1 MRAHIWIPL
10 LALVALVVL
19 LYAGMQDMD
28 RALPSPM
35 VGKTVPSLPTP
46 KDARESAALAAT
58 QGQPRLVN
66 FWASWCQPCL
76 AEHPELMALA
86 ARGVTIIGVNYKDE
100 PGAAARWLERH
111 GNPFTVVLRDPE
123 GAFAI
128 DWGVYGVPETYL
140 IGADDT
146 VLHKKV
152 GPVDDDYLRDELMPR
167 LADLS
172 GSQP

>member
-1 MRAHIWIPL
+1 MRAHIWVPL
-10 LALVALVVL
+10 LALAALVVL

-35 VGKTVPSLPTP
+35 VGKSAPNLPAP
-46 KDARESAALAAT
+46 EDASDASALAGT
-58 QGQPRLVN
+58 EGKPRLVN

-86 ARGVTIIGVNYKDE
+86 ERGVTIIGVNYKDE
-100 PGAAARWLERH
+100 SSAAARWLERH

-123 GAFAI
+123 GSFAI

-140 IGADDT
+140 IGADGT

-152 GPVDDDYLRDELMPR
+152 GPVDDDYLRDELLPR
-167 LADLS
+167 LATLS
-172 GSQP
+172 GSPS

>member
-10 LALVALVVL
+10 LALGALVVL

-35 VGKTVPSLPTP
+35 IGKAAPSLPVP
-46 KDARESAALAAT
+46 ENSEAAAVLNAAK
-58 QGQPRLVN
+58 GQPRLVN

-86 ARGVTIIGVNYKDE
+86 ERGVTIIGVNYKDE
-100 PGAAARWLERH
+100 ASAAARWLDRH
-111 GNPFTVVLRDPE
+111 GNPFAVVLRDPE

-140 IGADDT
+140 IGPDDT

-152 GPVDDDYLRDELMPR
+152 GPVDDAYLRDELQPR
-167 LADLS
+167 LSALKGPAS
-172 GSQP
+172 

>member
-1 MRAHIWIPL
+1 MRAHIWVPL
-10 LALVALVVL
+10 LALAALVVL

-35 VGKTVPSLPTP
+35 IGKPAPSLPTP
-46 KDARESAALAAT
+46 GNGEVAAALAAT

-76 AEHPELMALA
+76 AEHPELMGLA
-86 ARGVTIIGVNYKDE
+86 ERGVTIIGVNYKDE
-100 PGAAARWLERH
+100 STAAARWLERH
-111 GNPFTVVLRDPE
+111 GNPFAVVLRDPE
-123 GAFAI
+123 GSFAI

-140 IGADDT
+140 IGADNT

-152 GPVDDDYLRDELMPR
+152 GPVDDDYLRDELLPR
-167 LADLS
+167 LATLR
-172 GSQP
+172 GTQP

>member
-1 MRAHIWIPL
+1 MRPKFWVPL
-10 LALVALVVL
+10 LALGALVVL

-35 VGKTVPSLPTP
+35 IGKPAPALPAPADSKT
-46 KDARESAALAAT
+46 AEALAAA
-58 QGQPRLVN
+58 QGEPRLVN

-86 ARGVTIIGVNYKDE
+86 EQGVTIIGVNYKDE
-100 PGAAARWLERH
+100 AGAAARWLERN
-111 GNPFTVVLRDPE
+111 GDPFAVVLRDPQ

-140 IGADDT
+140 LAPDGTIM
-146 VLHKKV
+146 HKQV
-152 GPVDDDYLRDELMPR
+152 GPVDANYLREELRPR
-167 LADLS
+167 LDMLKKAA
-172 GSQP
+172 Q